1 LGWAAPAREVDAY
14 IVRCWRDRVPSER
27 LLADARTPPPPPSPP
42 EAPLVWADCV
52 DPQGEPQTV
61 AEALARLE
69 QAQSTLRGMTTVLAR
84 AWERVT
90 SESLYEEA
98 GFATGAE
105 AAEEILGMSHRSA
118 QRLSKLGRGLE
129 WYPEI
134 DAAIQAGL
142 APRSAAALLEV
153 VGDHDASAWLA
164 LAARV
169 GRRELHRAVAAAGEE
184 RASARTLE
192 RYRKAME
199 IADRWA
205 ETPEGAAVL
214 ARPFGATAAGAAAVP
229 ADVRGGG
236 AISSVEGGAPARAQE
251 TTDRANEPTDRA
263 HEPTDRAQETTDRAH
278 EATNDGGPRRG
289 GVGPEGEARV
299 EEAAVQEPTN
309 AGGPPRRPAPGA
321 LGVAL
326 AHPEPA
332 KFSGTSLRAP
342 PEMLA
347 AASWLL
353 DTVILPRARGF
364 ARVKEQSGG
373 RCTNPEC
380 GRRSLRT
387 EAHHLIARSLG
398 GPDEEWNGTGACRAC
413 HVRGLHA
420 GRLAAVRVIAE
431 GHDAVLWSWPDGR
444 RVLRFRDEPGEGA
457 QGP

>member
-1 LGWAAPAREVDAY
+1 L
-14 IVRCWRDRVPSER
+14 ER

-52 DPQGEPQTV
+52 DPQGEPQSV

-90 SESLYEEA
+90 SECLYEEA

-118 QRLSKLGRGLE
+118 QRLARLGRGLD

-142 APRSAAALLEV
+142 APRLAAALLEV
-153 VGDHDASAWLA
+153 VGDHDAAAWLA

-169 GRRELHRAVAAAGEE
+169 GRRELHRAATAAGEE
-184 RASARTLE
+184 RSSARTLE

-199 IADRWA
+199 IADRWTA
-205 ETPEGAAVL
+205 TPEGAAVL
-214 ARPFGATAAGAAAVP
+214 AQPFGSGAAGAAAVP

-236 AISSVEGGAPARAQE
+236 AVAPVKEGTSAHAHE
-251 TTDRANEPTDRA
+251 TTDRAPEMTLRTNEMTDRA
-263 HEPTDRAQETTDRAH
+263 NETTDA
-278 EATNDGGPRRG
+278 GGPRLG
-289 GVGPEGEARV
+289 IGVAPEGEARV
-299 EEAAVQEPTN
+299 EEAAAHEATNAGGPRLGVGVGLDGEARVDEAAQEPTN
-309 AGGPPRRPAPGA
+309 AGGPPRRQAPKA
-321 LGVAL
+321 LGIAL
-326 AHPEPA
+326 PHPEPV
-332 KFSGTSLRAP
+332 KFSRASLRAP
-342 PEMLA
+342 PELLA
-347 AASWLL
+347 AATWLL
-353 DTVILPRARGF
+353 ETVILPRARGF

-387 EAHHLIARSLG
+387 EAHHLIPRSLG
-398 GPDEEWNGTGACRAC
+398 GPDDEWNGIGACRAC
-413 HVRGLHA
+413 HIRGLHA
-420 GRLAAVRVIAE
+420 GRLDAVRVIAE
-431 GHDAVLWSWPDGR
+431 GHDAVLWTWPDGR
-444 RVLRFRDEPGEGA
+444 RVLRFRDEPG
-457 QGP
+457 QGSQRP